1 MTIALSK
8 WKANAIRIIDSLTGK
23 SIGDWPAAKTKVGI
37 PMLAGFGDQDYF
49 SVGNS
54 HGYVSVYGFNN

>member
-1 MTIALSK
+1 
-8 WKANAIRIIDSLTGK
+8 LTGK

-37 PMLAGFGDQDYF
+37 PMQAGFGYQDYF